1 MSATKLVR
9 IKSGENVFRVRS
21 PMTVSEA
28 ARKNGV
34 SRRTIQRW
42 VKQGT
47 VAKLPDGKVDGVLV
61 KVWVETFQDMPRRGP
76 VPGRFQ
82 LKLRLGKTRTGRQM
96 SDFQRMD
103 IVFRHLNAID
113 NPVLLGFVADK
124 VRKLFSERM
133 GQVTKGLGAMK
144 EFIKN
149 NPPPGAPTSSAG
161 TSSSVDSAGGRAS
174 VPPQ

>member
-42 VKQGT
+42 VKRGT

-103 IVFRHLNAID
+103 VVFRHLNAID
-113 NPVLLGFVADK
+113 SPVLLGFVADK

-133 GQVTKGLGAMK
+133 GQVKEGLGAMA

-149 NPPPGAPTSSAG
+149 NPPSGAPTPPATPAGVPASAPG
-161 TSSSVDSAGGRAS
+161 
-174 VPPQ
+174 Q

>member
-82 LKLRLGKTRTGRQM
+82 LKLRLGKTRTGRAM
-96 SDFQRMD
+96 SAHRRHQL
-103 IVFRHLNAID
+103 IVDHIFRLKSPLHLLHVHAL
-113 NPVLLGFVADK
+113 VSAALGDESAK
-124 VRKLFSERM
+124 EKLKAM
-133 GQVTKGLGAMK
+133 GFK
-144 EFIKN
+144 
-149 NPPPGAPTSSAG
+149 PSPSSAG